1 LTLRAKIDGN
11 AQDFAPRIDSF
22 SETVFK
28 SMKVAK
34 EDIPRDYLKE
44 GASLMLVDE

>member
-34 EDIPRDYLKE
+34 EDIPRDYLK
-44 GASLMLVDE
+44 GASLMLVNE